1 MNIGLQFKR
10 LEMKDIKIFSRHIKD
25 KLLVLSACLL
35 FTMMIFMSCEDMLTE
50 KPKTI
55 AVETFYNT
63 SEEVESAVNAIYEP
77 LRSNNMPEQIVILD
91 AHTDWGYGRGS
102 RADYNAM
109 QGFNAANINGAGGR
123 WNTFYLAIRNA
134 NLVIVNAPNGSS
146 ISQADINKYVAEAKF
161 LRAFAY
167 FQLVRNWG
175 SIPLRTET
183 NMTERDLAKSPV
195 SAVYDLIIADL
206 INAEGNLPETQTQAG
221 RPTKYSAK
229 TMLADVYLTLG
240 RYAEARD
247 KSNEVIQSNKYSLVP
262 VQTKTDFQL
271 NLFGPTII
279 TTPEEI
285 FYFKY
290 SRQAGQGNWILWVL
304 SHSQTGGFNY
314 GGAYAHYSDATNP
327 FYTSWN
333 DNDIR
338 KSLWVKINFGLG
350 PNTLVSTKFIDPNA
364 VEQNRGAGNDLP
376 VYRFADA
383 LLIYAEASCMAGT
396 GPTAAGVEA
405 LNKVHRRAYGKNA
418 NTPSD
423 VDYILTDYNKDTFQ
437 DLVLRER
444 AYEFIFEGK
453 RWYDLKRTGKA
464 AAVINAA
471 KGITVAEK
479 AYLWPIPLSEM
490 NFNKALDPAVD
501 QNPGY

>member
-1 MNIGLQFKR
+1 M
-10 LEMKDIKIFSRHIKD
+10 ED
-25 KLLVLSACLL
+25 KLQVVLAGLL
-35 FTMMIFMSCEDMLTE
+35 FSLLVFPSCEDVLTE
-50 KPKTI
+50 SPKTI

-63 SEEVESAVNAIYEP
+63 PEEVESAVYAVYAP
-77 LRSNNMPEQIVILD
+77 LRSSNMAEQIVILD
-91 AHTDWGYGRGS
+91 THTDWGYGRGS

-109 QGFNAANINGAGGR
+109 QGFNAANINNAGAR

-134 NLVIVNAPNGSS
+134 NLVIENAPKGKSLTQEVVNRT
-146 ISQADINKYVAEAKF
+146 VAEAKF
-161 LRAFAY
+161 LRAFSY

-175 SIPLRTET
+175 SLPLRTEA

-195 SAVYDLIIADL
+195 ADVYALIIADL
-206 INAEGNLPETQTQAG
+206 INAENNLPETQPMAG
-221 RPTKYSAK
+221 RATKYAAK

-247 KSNEVIQSNKYSLVP
+247 KANEVIQSNKYSLVP
-262 VQTKTDFQL
+262 VKTKTDFQM

-285 FYFKY
+285 FYFKF
-290 SRQAGQGNWILWVL
+290 SRQAGFGNWILWVL
-304 SHSQTGGFNY
+304 CHSAAGTFNY

-327 FYTSWN
+327 FYVTWN

-338 KSLWVKINFGLG
+338 KGLWDKINFGLG
-350 PNTLVSTKFIDPNA
+350 PNTLVSSKYTDTNA
-364 VEQNRGAGNDLP
+364 VEQSNGAGNDLP
-376 VYRFADA
+376 IYRYPDA
-383 LLIYAEASCMAGT
+383 LLIFAESSCMAGT

-405 LNKVHRRAYGKNA
+405 LNKVHRRAYGKDA
-418 NTPSD
+418 NTPSEI
-423 VDYILTDYNKDTFQ
+423 DYKITDYDKNSFQ

-444 AYEFIFEGK
+444 AYEFIYEGK

-464 AAVINAA
+464 ASVIKAA
-471 KGITVAEK
+471 KGITIAEK
-479 AYLWPIPLSEM
+479 AYLWPIPVSEM
-490 NFNKALDPAVD
+490 NFNKALDLVKD